1 VALTFST
8 FCYSLVIFRAPS
20 LHDAGTM
27 LGRMLTGASGLASRV
42 PVRAFWLAALAVA
55 LGHLLGQRGV
65 LRRLRARRPVP
76 VQGMALGCLL
86 TVALLLAPDASKAF
100 VYFQF

>member
-1 VALTFST
+1 
-8 FCYSLVIFRAPS
+8 
-20 LHDAGTM
+20 
-27 LGRMLTGASGLASRV
+27 V

-65 LRRLRARRPVP
+65 LRRLGEHVPVP
-76 VQGMALGCLL
+76 VQGAAMGCLL
-86 TVALLLAPDASKAF
+86 TVALLLARDASKAF